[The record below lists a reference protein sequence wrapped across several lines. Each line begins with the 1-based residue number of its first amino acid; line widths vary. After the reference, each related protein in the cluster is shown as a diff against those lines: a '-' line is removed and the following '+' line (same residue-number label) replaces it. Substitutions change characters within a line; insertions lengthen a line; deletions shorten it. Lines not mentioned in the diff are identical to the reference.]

1 MVGLVEVAGDPSLP
15 GVARDLE
22 SVKTVFHDRLG
33 SVYFADAATVANAKR
48 ALGHP
53 GLLLLATHGMNVADR
68 PLESFVV
75 LQPQEGSDGRLTAAE
90 LFQTRVAADLV
101 VMNACYSGL
110 ADASPLPGDDLF
122 GLQRAL
128 LQAGA
133 RTVVAGL
140 WDVYDGTAPEL
151 IRGLLARVAAGQA
164 APAALAQSQREFLKK
179 LRASGDPE
187 PWLHPYFWAVYTVAG
202 DDRTGA
208 RK

>member
-1 MVGLVEVAGDPSLP
+1 MNDRWDPVQYNRFAAEREQPFWDLAALVEPVERP
-15 GVARDLE
+15 VVVDL
-22 SVKTVFHDRLG
+22 G
-33 SVYFADAATVANAKR
+33 C
-48 ALGHP
+48 G
-53 GLLLLATHGMNVADR
+53 
-68 PLESFVV
+68 
-75 LQPQEGSDGRLTAAE
+75 DGRLTAAE
-90 LFQTRVAADLV
+90 LFETRVAADLV
-101 VMNACYSGL
+101 VMDACYSGL

-202 DDRTGA
+202 DDRTGT
-208 RK
+208 RN